1 MALEPRRNL
10 SRIVSVVTVV
20 GTVMIGLA
28 AHMMIQ
34 QRVRR
39 GLPT

>member
-28 AHMMIQ
+28 AHRRIQ